1 MLIYYLSLLPSLS
14 PTAGVLYEEK
24 GERKNPQVC
33 KTVWDYI
40 ERLNKKTPI
49 LYNYM
54 FAPEDEEVRHF
65 RGLTLY
71 LSLTWAFTHL
81 GWALSGAGFTSNYF
95 MKS

>member
-1 MLIYYLSLLPSLS
+1 M
-14 PTAGVLYEEK
+14 
-24 GERKNPQVC
+24 
-33 KTVWDYI
+33 WDYI

-81 GWALSGAGFTSNYF
+81 GLHSPGLSVGLGFHSPGLGF
-95 MKS
+95 KWCWVH